1 MAKEEATQPLH
12 PGMHIKTK
20 VLPPDLSVKA
30 AAELLGVG
38 RPALSNLLNGNAALS
53 PEMAL
58 RLEKTFGSSQKELLQ
73 MQAEFDL
80 YQTKDTDKSIAVRAY
95 VPSFLTITARDIEQ
109 WAHGNLKARSTLS
122 VFLRKL
128 IHSTGEQL
136 SHVDFPGYDNA
147 EKKGWDGRVDAGAAT
162 PWIPRG
168 QSGWE
173 FGCDKDP
180 KQKAEG
186 DYASRV
192 TAIPANERAEM
203 HFIFVTPRKWT
214 TKEKWVKD
222 KQALGEWKSVRAYDA
237 SDLEQWLEQSIPAQS
252 WLAEQMGWPDEG
264 AHSLDEQWQRWASVT
279 EPELSAQLFDSS
291 VQSHAKTL
299 TSWLE
304 REPSSPFVVCADS
317 KIEALAF
324 LACVFDRNEFAA
336 AGYKD
341 RAVVFSSP
349 QTLRKLLASPS
360 SLIAIVFTDDVERE
374 LGGVHKSLHTII
386 VRPKNTA
393 DVNPDIVLDLLNYE
407 AFQKAL
413 TAMGIDNHHR
423 IEDLARES
431 GQSPTI
437 LRRRLSKNPAIR
449 TPAWTKDASA
459 IRSLIPMMLVGAW
472 HVKSNADCEILSLLS
487 GAPYSKVE
495 EQLTELLKVDDPP
508 VWSIGHFRGVSS
520 KLDAFFAVQ
529 ASVTTKDIEDFLAAA
544 EIVLSESDPAL
555 DLPEDKR
562 PFASLYGKKREFSG
576 ALREGVCETLVLLA
590 VHGNNL
596 FSKRLGLNL
605 EDRVNLVVRDV
616 LTPLT
621 PEKLLSQSHDLPF
634 YAEAAPEQFLAI
646 IEQDLQSSEPQL
658 YTLMK
663 PASTAIFGGGC
674 LRSGLLWALESLAWK
689 PERLLRVSKILA
701 KLAERK
707 ITDNWL
713 NKPENSLR
721 SIFRSWMPQTAAT
734 LEERMQVLEVLTKL
748 FPSSGWQI
756 CLDQLESGPRVGD
769 YTHRPRWRSDASGA
783 GQSVTGQ
790 ENYDFIRKALD
801 LALAWPNHNECT
813 LGDLITTLPGLP
825 EEDQERVWD
834 LVTKWAESTQDDS
847 PKAVLQEQI
856 RQFAFTRRSKSLGVS
871 NETKDRARAAY
882 ELLAPRDVVTRHH
895 WLFVKQWVQESASE
909 LDEEDFDYEKREARI
924 QELRVRALREIWKE
938 RGFEGIKS
946 LLLESGAEWS
956 VGWHMADG
964 VIDPPAAAA
973 FLRECLQVNND
984 SLLAKIA
991 ELIRG
996 FLFKMQ
1002 PDMRLQTTRDLL
1014 ATLPS
1019 SQGLRLLL
1027 CSPFQQE
1034 TWLLV
1039 DAQEPELRQQ
1049 YWREVIPI
1057 WMTRKSPDI
1066 NEVVDRLLAA
1076 QRPRAT
1082 FHAVHFALEDL
1093 ETSRLKRLMQ
1103 EIGTSQSEPA
1113 GTYLLDPYYISDGLT
1128 VLQGRTGVTRDEMAR
1143 LEFQF
1148 IKALDHTAHGIPNL
1162 ERQLVESPQLFMQIL
1177 ALTFKRNDDGEDPP
1191 EWRIKDEEQ
1200 RQAIFSASYTL
1211 LEKIKRIPGT
1221 QDDGTI
1227 NIVRLREWVTQVRSL
1242 CAQHARAEIGD
1253 QRIGQILAAAPQGD
1267 DGVWPCKPVRDVL
1280 EEIAS
1285 PQIAT
1290 GMRVA
1295 VYNSRGAH
1303 ARGEGGDQEREIA
1316 GKFRNWARQ
1325 LVFSYPYLANLI
1337 EQIAS
1342 GYEQDAIRED
1352 SETAVRRRL
1361 RR

>member
-1 MAKEEATQPLH
+1 MAQDETAKPIH
-12 PGMHIKTK
+12 PGVHIKTK
-20 VLPPDLSVKA
+20 VLPPDLSVKG
-30 AAELLGVG
+30 AAERLGVG

-58 RLEKTFGSSQKELLQ
+58 RLEKAFGASQKELLQ
-73 MQAEFDL
+73 MQAEFDRH
-80 YQTKDTDKSIAVRAY
+80 QTKVSDQSIAVRTY
-95 VPSFLTITARDIEQ
+95 VPTFLKITARDIEQ
-109 WAHGNLKARSTLS
+109 WVHGNLKARSTLS

-162 PWIPRG
+162 PWIPLG

-173 FGCDKDP
+173 FGCNEDP

-186 DYASRV
+186 DYAARV
-192 TAIPANERAEM
+192 AAISAHERAEM
-203 HFIFVTPRKWT
+203 YFIFVTPRKWT
-214 TKEKWVKD
+214 TKEKWIKE

-252 WLAEQMGWPDEG
+252 WLAEQMGLPEEG
-264 AHSLDEQWQRWASVT
+264 AHSLDEQWQKWASVT
-279 EPELSAQLFDSS
+279 EPKLPAELFDSS
-291 VQSHAKTL
+291 VDSHEKTL
-299 TSWLE
+299 KSWLE
-304 REPSSPFVVCADS
+304 REPSSPLVVCADS

-324 LACVFDRNEFAA
+324 LSCVFDRSEFAS

-349 QTLRKLLASPS
+349 QTLRKLLSSPS
-360 SLIAIVFTDDVERE
+360 SLIAIIFTDEVERE
-374 LGGVHKSLHTII
+374 LGGVHKNVHTII
-386 VRPKNTA
+386 ARPKNAA
-393 DVNPDIVLDLLNYE
+393 DVNPDIILDLLNYE
-407 AFQKAL
+407 AFRKAL
-413 TAMGIDNHHR
+413 NAMGIDDHHR

-449 TPAWTKDASA
+449 RPGWTGDASA

-472 HVKSNADCEILSLLS
+472 HEKSNADREILSLLS
-487 GAPYSKVE
+487 GAPYSKIE

-529 ASVTTKDIEDFLAAA
+529 ASVTTKDIEDFLVAA

-590 VHGNNL
+590 VHGNDL

-605 EDRVNLVVRDV
+605 EDGVNLVVRHV

-634 YAEAAPEQFLAI
+634 YAEAAPEEFLAI
-646 IEQDLQSSEPQL
+646 IEQDLQSSQPQV
-658 YTLMK
+658 YALMK
-663 PASTAIFGGGC
+663 PASTALFGGGC

-707 ITDNWL
+707 ITDNWV

-734 LEERMQVLEVLTKL
+734 VEERKKVLEVLTKL

-756 CLDQLESGPRVGD
+756 CLDQLESGPRVGE
-769 YTHRPRWRSDASGA
+769 YSHRPRWRSDASGA
-783 GQSVTGQ
+783 GQAVTQ
-790 ENYDFIRKALD
+790 RENYEFIRKALD
-801 LALAWPNHNECT
+801 LALAWPNHNERT
-813 LGDLITTLPGLP
+813 LGDLIATLPGLP

-834 LVTKWAESTQDDS
+834 LITKWAESTEDDS

-856 RQFAFTRRSKSLGVS
+856 RQFAFTRRSKSRGVN

-882 ELLAPRDVVTRHH
+882 ELLAPRDVVTLHR

-938 RGFEGIKS
+938 RGFEGTKS
-946 LLLESGAEWS
+946 LLLQSGAEWS
-956 VGWHMADG
+956 IGWHMADG

-973 FLRECLQVNND
+973 FVRECLEVD
-984 SLLAKIA
+984 DERLLAKIA
-991 ELIRG
+991 ELVRG

-1002 PDMRLQTTRDLL
+1002 PDVRLKTTRDLL
-1014 ATLPS
+1014 ATLPL

-1039 DAQEPELRQQ
+1039 NAQELELRQQ
-1049 YWREVIPI
+1049 YWREVIPV
-1057 WMTRKSPDI
+1057 WMTRESPDI
-1066 NEVVDRLLAA
+1066 NEVIDRLLAA
-1076 QRPRAT
+1076 RRPRAA
-1082 FHAVHFALEDL
+1082 FHAVHFALEDV

-1103 EIGTSQSEPA
+1103 EIGTSEFEPA
-1113 GTYLLDPYYISDGLT
+1113 GTYLLDPYYISCAMT
-1128 VLQGRTGVTRDEMAR
+1128 VLQARAGVTRDEMAR

-1148 IKALDHTAHGIPNL
+1148 IKALDHSAHGIPNL
-1162 ERQLVESPQLFMQIL
+1162 ERQIVESPQLFMQVL
-1177 ALTFKRNDDGEDPP
+1177 ALTFKRSDEGEDPP
-1191 EWRIKDEEQ
+1191 EWRLKTEEQ
-1200 RQAIFSASYTL
+1200 RQAIFSASYAL

-1221 QDDGTI
+1221 QDDGKI
-1227 NIVRLREWVTQVRSL
+1227 DVVRLREWITEVRSL
-1242 CAQHARAEIGD
+1242 CVQHARVEFGD
-1253 QRIGQILAAAPQGD
+1253 RRIGQILAAAHPGD
-1267 DGVWPCKPVRDVL
+1267 DGIWPCKPVRDVL

-1285 PQIAT
+1285 PQIAI

-1316 GKFRNWARQ
+1316 EKFRNWARQ
-1325 LVFSYPYLANLI
+1325 LVFSYPYVANLI

-1342 GYEQDAIRED
+1342 GYEQDAMRED
-1352 SETAVRRRL
+1352 SETAVRYRL